1 MELDKDIQDNG
12 KQRKTFFQGMDQK
25 GYILDL
31 AESFWRCPFILQPL
45 KKLRNIWSM
54 IQMEDSLIS

>member
-31 AESFWRCPFILQPL
+31 ALP
-45 KKLRNIWSM
+45 
-54 IQMEDSLIS
+54 